1 MAARRTWRLALDWT
15 PNTNHTGF
23 YVARAQ
29 GLCNIEFVL
38 PEDAAA
44 EGMTPARLVA
54 AGKADFA
61 IAPSETAVSFATSES
76 SKPRLQ
82 AVAAVLQGSTS
93 AIATLK
99 SSGIDTPAML
109 AGKRYASYVGRF
121 EDAIVAQMV
130 TNSGGDGTAVDFHP
144 LPAHAYGD
152 EDTMNAGSVVAS
164 MLEKGLSDSTWI
176 FSHWEGVL
184 AERSGQELNYF
195 ALEDFG
201 VPYGYSPVLL
211 AHPDLLGSEAEA
223 VKAFL
228 AASAKGFAYAAAEPQ
243 AAAEILCKE
252 AAHPSLADAEFV
264 AASQKM
270 IAPKYLTEEGK
281 WGVMAPGRWTKF
293 VDFLGDSHILVS
305 RGGKPIDR
313 SAVDDAGLF
322 TNEFLP

>member
-1 MAARRTWRLALDWT
+1 MRPLRLALDWT

-23 YVARAQ
+23 YIARAQ
-29 GLCNIEFVL
+29 GLCDVEFIL
-38 PEDAAA
+38 PGDAAA
-44 EGMTPARLVA
+44 GGLTPARLVA

-61 IAPSETAVSFATSES
+61 IAPSESAVSFATSEP

-130 TNSGGDGTAVDFHP
+130 NNSGGDGMAVDFHP

-152 EDTMNAGSVVAS
+152 ADTMNTGSVVAS
-164 MLEKGLSDSTWI
+164 MLDKGLSDSTWI

-195 ALEDFG
+195 ALEDHG

-211 AHPDLLGSEAEA
+211 AHPDLLRGEAGLVA
-223 VKAFL
+223 AFL
-228 AASAKGFAYAAAEPQ
+228 KASATGFSYAAAEPE
-243 AAAEILCKE
+243 AAAAMLCAE
-252 AAHPSLADAEFV
+252 ATHPSLADAAFV

-270 IAPKYLTEEGK
+270 ISPKYLTDEGK
-281 WGVMAPGRWTKF
+281 WGVMTSQRWSAF
-293 VDFLGDSHILVS
+293 VDFLSDSRILVS
-305 RGGKPIDR
+305 RDGAPIAR
-313 SAVDDAGLF
+313 SAVDDLRLF